1 VSRAYWTRLAQADL
15 AAIDDYYER
24 LNPDFA
30 LRVAR
35 KAIAASRF
43 LADHPRAGPEIDPGI
58 RKWRVPTTDYILVY
72 RVVGGG
78 IEVVRVYHAQQQW
91 RPE

>member
-1 VSRAYWTRLAQADL
+1 MKRVQWTRLAQADL
-15 AAIDDYYER
+15 AAIDDYCEM

-35 KAIAASRF
+35 KAMVASRV
-43 LADHPRAGPEIDPGI
+43 LADHLRAGPEIDPGI
-58 RKWRVPTTDYILVY
+58 RKWRVPTTDYVLVY
-72 RVVGGG
+72 RIVPAG
-78 IEVVRVYHAQQQW
+78 IEIVRVYHAQQRR